1 MGVVERL
8 RLAGRPA
15 EWCDGWGLTVVR
27 CSLVVEAADE
37 IERLR
42 GVIARYVAA
51 DEDLRGPVVVGGWRK
66 FSWGDR
72 EFYEARDGL
81 WVEAKGDAGV

>member
-8 RLAGRPA
+8 RLASRPA

-42 GVIARYVAA
+42 GVIARYVF
-51 DEDLRGPVVVGGWRK
+51 DPSPLLGEVDG
-66 FSWGDR
+66 
-72 EFYEARDGL
+72 EARHD
-81 WVEAKGDAGV
+81 

>member
-1 MGVVERL
+1 M
-8 RLAGRPA
+8 
-15 EWCDGWGLTVVR
+15 VR